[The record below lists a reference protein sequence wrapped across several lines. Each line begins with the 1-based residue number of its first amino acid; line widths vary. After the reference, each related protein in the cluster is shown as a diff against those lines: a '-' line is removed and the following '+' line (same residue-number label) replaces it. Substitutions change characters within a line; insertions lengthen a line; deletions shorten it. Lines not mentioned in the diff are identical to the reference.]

1 MVPFHMHFS
10 PITSLE
16 P

>member
-1 MVPFHMHFS
+1 MVRYES

-16 P
+16 FV